1 MPVYVQ
7 SLGGCHIMSD
17 YQWCHGPSC
26 HKRKT
31 TTRVRGVKGSKVL
44 RTRKISYNSHY
55 ENYYIPY
62 KYFCDQTCLMDFI
75 KEHIQE
81 FVDLHPRTECL
92 ETPIEVTKE
101 VIQGHY
107 GNYTNTKIKEVDN
120 NSNTG

>member
-1 MPVYVQ
+1 
-7 SLGGCHIMSD
+7 MSD
-17 YQWCHGPSC
+17 YNWCHGPEC

-44 RTRKISYNSHY
+44 RTRKIPYNSHY

-81 FVDLHPRTECL
+81 FVDLHPRTEAL
-92 ETPIEVTKE
+92 ETPIDVVVETRQDWSGNDYKTK
-101 VIQGHY
+101 V
-107 GNYTNTKIKEVDN
+107 IKEVDN
-120 NSNTG
+120 NPNP

>member
-1 MPVYVQ
+1 
-7 SLGGCHIMSD
+7 MSD
-17 YQWCHGPSC
+17 YQWCHGPRC

-44 RTRKISYNSHY
+44 RTRKIPYNSHY

-81 FVDLHPRTECL
+81 FVDLHPRTEAL
-92 ETPIEVTKE
+92 ETPIDVVVETKFDW
-101 VIQGHY
+101 QDNPY
-107 GNYTNTKIKEVDN
+107 KTKVIKEVDN
-120 NSNTG
+120 NSNP